1 MKQIKLN
8 DNSFYTR
15 EIFESVPDLFEK
27 IVNKSLRQLEK
38 EGIFVF
44 SDGVKA
50 AEDISDEQYVLKSS
64 DGKYY
69 TGNIMGFFGYHDEYI
84 VIGSRFSDDCDD
96 YFLKYLMEKALDVPN
111 SLNLNTT
118 FSADE
123 HMFEFYMFLFPS
135 FLKSAMRKGIYKSY
149 VLNEYNDANIRG
161 TIDIKRHLRLNTP
174 FLGNIAYNQKEF
186 SYDNHITQLI
196 RHTVEFMKKNPR
208 YSVLLRNV
216 RDEVADVI
224 NSTPSYKPSY
234 RHKVI
239 ANNRKNKLKH
249 AYFHEYQKLQTL
261 CLLILNRG
269 KCQIGYGIEEISGVI
284 FDGAWL
290 WEEYINVLICDL
302 FYHPKNKAHDG
313 TQHLFYNKL
322 GRIYPDFMSRN
333 SQNRIIADAKYK
345 PIRNIGNKDY
355 LQVLA
360 YMYRFDAKCGVYF
373 YPEISDID
381 SVILYLN
388 QGSTYE
394 KNVCPRND
402 ICLKKLG
409 LKLSNGADSYEQYK
423 HLMLQAESEFMLNVK
438 NIIGCQ

>member
-239 ANNRKNKLKH
+239 ANNRKNNLSMP
-249 AYFHEYQKLQTL
+249 
-261 CLLILNRG
+261 
-269 KCQIGYGIEEISGVI
+269 ISM
-284 FDGAWL
+284 
-290 WEEYINVLICDL
+290 N
-302 FYHPKNKAHDG
+302 
-313 TQHLFYNKL
+313 
-322 GRIYPDFMSRN
+322 
-333 SQNRIIADAKYK
+333 
-345 PIRNIGNKDY
+345 IRNCKPC
-355 LQVLA
+355 A
-360 YMYRFDAKCGVYF
+360 F
-373 YPEISDID
+373 
-381 SVILYLN
+381 
-388 QGSTYE
+388 
-394 KNVCPRND
+394 
-402 ICLKKLG
+402 
-409 LKLSNGADSYEQYK
+409 
-423 HLMLQAESEFMLNVK
+423 
-438 NIIGCQ
+438 